1 MLLPTA
7 IWLGNIGLSVVG
19 LALIAWPII
28 WILGITSDGGKT
40 AVFGMLLA
48 VALVAYVVETL
59 DRRFGLLPRLM
70 STLMKRDVQG
80 LMTRGF
86 GRKAE

>member
-1 MLLPTA
+1 VA
-7 IWLGNIGLSVVG
+7 
-19 LALIAWPII
+19 
-28 WILGITSDGGKT
+28 KT